1 MKGTW
6 EGLSM
11 RRTRRKPILIDAQW
25 AKIEPLLPK
34 LTSRG
39 RPWRDSREVL
49 EGILWVLKT
58 GAR

>member
-1 MKGTW
+1 
-6 EGLSM
+6 M